1 MESETHFLF
10 QCCCYSLQRQ
20 TFYED
25 ISKMIP
31 DIQTKSTSDIVK
43 LLMNSKD
50 YNVNKLVMKFIS
62 SCMIIRDRLLLDID
76 DVT

>member
-1 MESETHFLF
+1 
-10 QCCCYSLQRQ
+10 
-20 TFYED
+20 
-25 ISKMIP
+25 MIP